1 MEDMEEK
8 SIAAVFEFRLWNL
21 RRFTGGSTGEESSS
35 TSKLTR
41 RQCPISSAKLLWME
55 ARALLLTDIK
65 EVNECSSLRDLSDG
79 RSKAF
84 AGDILRVVSFD
95 EQRASSA
102 ERLRQFLLTSV
113 MVKRLVRVAN
123 WFGQRV

>member
-1 MEDMEEK
+1 
-8 SIAAVFEFRLWNL
+8 
-21 RRFTGGSTGEESSS
+21 
-35 TSKLTR
+35 
-41 RQCPISSAKLLWME
+41 ME

-79 RSKAF
+79 RFKAF